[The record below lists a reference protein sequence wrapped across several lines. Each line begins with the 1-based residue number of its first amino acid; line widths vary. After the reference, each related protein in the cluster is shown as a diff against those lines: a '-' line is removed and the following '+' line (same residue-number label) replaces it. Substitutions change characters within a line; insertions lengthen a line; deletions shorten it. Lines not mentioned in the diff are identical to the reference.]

1 MFLFPNLRKLTAQTY
16 ALWSL
21 KALTKLLSK
30 TNQAK
35 RCLVSNKI
43 IHRANRSKIFHVESV
58 VATVH
63 LMLKWT
69 ILSYMEERGRGY
81 KGGGGEGGRYSI

>member
-43 IHRANRSKIFHVESV
+43 IHRATPIKMLVYSDENIEPDGNSSGSNVAIKIIRE
-58 VATVH
+58 
-63 LMLKWT
+63 
-69 ILSYMEERGRGY
+69 I
-81 KGGGGEGGRYSI
+81 